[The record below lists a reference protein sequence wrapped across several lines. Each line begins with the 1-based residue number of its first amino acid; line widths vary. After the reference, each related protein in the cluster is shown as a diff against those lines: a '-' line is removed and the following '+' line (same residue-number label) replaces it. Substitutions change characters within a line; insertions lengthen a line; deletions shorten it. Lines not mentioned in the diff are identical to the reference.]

1 MWASFSIWHEMKLI
15 IKNMVCRHCV
25 GKARSLLEDLGLTVV
40 SIELGAA
47 VVSEDLDAQM
57 LSKVVSALH
66 AEGFELIQSRDAE
79 IVENIKHS
87 LIELSRRGGGER
99 ENLQSFF
106 ASQGNLS
113 YASLSRIFSEIEGR
127 SIENYYVNLR
137 IERVKEL
144 IKYQQLSLS
153 EIADEM
159 GYSSV
164 AHLSRQFKQLTGLTP
179 TQFRM
184 MGRREELPNI

>member
-1 MWASFSIWHEMKLI
+1 
-15 IKNMVCRHCV
+15 MVCRHCV